1 MFLGFRECETR
12 GNSQV
17 SLKESV
23 YDILII
29 FEKTGRDKN
38 MMGKRKIIRVPYID
52 QSIKYPTGCES
63 VSTVMLLQY
72 LGYDISVDDFIADY
86 LERKDFEKIE
96 GQLFGA
102 DPNRYFCGSPY
113 DTQSFGCYAPVI
125 CNALKKAIGK
135 EYDIINETK
144 TPIEEL
150 IKKYI
155 DADMPVIFWA
165 CINMREP
172 IVGPQWKLFE
182 TGETFTW
189 ISNEHCMLLVGYD
202 EEGYYFNDPH
212 ENRGLIRYEKALV
225 ENRHKAQYSMAVGV
239 CRKN

>member
-1 MFLGFRECETR
+1 MS
-12 GNSQV
+12 N
-17 SLKESV
+17 K
-23 YDILII
+23 
-29 FEKTGRDKN
+29 
-38 MMGKRKIIRVPYID
+38 KIIQAPYID

-72 LGYDISVDDFIADY
+72 LGYDISVDEFIADY
-86 LERKDFEKIE
+86 LEMKDFEERE

-102 DPNRYFCGSPY
+102 DPNLYFCGSPY
-113 DTQSFGCYAPVI
+113 DKDSFGCYAPVI
-125 CNALKKAIGK
+125 CKALEKMIGDK
-135 EYDIINETK
+135 YDIVNETD
-144 TPIEEL
+144 TPTEEL

-155 DADMPVIFWA
+155 DADIPVIFWA

-172 IVGPQWKLFE
+172 IVGPEWKLLDS
-182 TGETFTW
+182 GETFTW

-212 ENRGLIRYEKALV
+212 ENRGLIRYDKELV

-239 CRKN
+239 SKKNK